1 MFKSNRDYKLY
12 IEDIANECKNIKKFV
27 GNITYNEFTENLEKV
42 YAVGEVN
49 RYLNKYHPLRKAYD
63 IKYNI

>member
-27 GNITYNEFTENLEKV
+27 ENITYDEFEK
-42 YAVGEVN
+42 AVN
-49 RYLNKYHPLRKAYD
+49 DMLTKLDNKS
-63 IKYNI
+63 